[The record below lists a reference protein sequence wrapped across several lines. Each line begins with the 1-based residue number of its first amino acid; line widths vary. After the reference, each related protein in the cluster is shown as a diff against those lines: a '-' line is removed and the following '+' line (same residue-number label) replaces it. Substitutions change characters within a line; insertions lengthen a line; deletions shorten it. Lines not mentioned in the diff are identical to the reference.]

1 MTIDEAGKWAGRI
14 LGKPEA
20 EFTFAEAF
28 GTLLS
33 NLEPFGIDVACVTY
47 PKLDPKIMIVT
58 RRAPW
63 SGWRLGDDPNVLP
76 QFKPGKREHV
86 ARLALEKHG
95 NLLIYLLFFFLCLIF
110 CFRRG
115 AGYSVCYRSRE
126 TMISIIY
133 FWYLVEMFCRTC
145 AIW

>member
-14 LGKPEA
+14 LDKPEA

-58 RRAPW
+58 QRAPW
-63 SGWRLGDDPNVLP
+63 SGWRLGDDPNILP

-95 NLLIYLLFFFLCLIF
+95 KLIYLLFFPVPYLLFPQECGIFSLLPLTGNYDFNYLFLVS
-110 CFRRG
+110 
-115 AGYSVCYRSRE
+115 Y
-126 TMISIIY
+126 
-133 FWYLVEMFCRTC
+133 
-145 AIW
+145 

>member
-47 PKLDPKIMIVT
+47 PKLNPMIMVVT

-63 SGWRLGDDPNVLP
+63 SGWRLGDDPKVLP
-76 QFKPGKREHV
+76 QFKPGNREHV

-95 NLLIYLLFFFLCLIF
+95 KSLIFYLLFPCALSFVS
-110 CFRRG
+110 
-115 AGYSVCYRSRE
+115 AGVRDIQFV
-126 TMISIIY
+126 TAHGK
-133 FWYLVEMFCRTC
+133 L
-145 AIW
+145 